1 VHGRESVC
9 VAFLI
14 IKLLLPQKL
23 RKAKK
28 KKKKKGKEK
37 EKSISAIAFLFFK
50 FFFNLLNLCC
60 REGAFDC
67 CAINLSL

>member
-28 KKKKKGKEK
+28 KKKKKKNK
-37 EKSISAIAFLFFK
+37 KKKAFLVLLFFSLIFLK
-50 FFFNLLNLCC
+50 LLNLCC
-60 REGAFDC
+60 REGAFEC
-67 CAINLSL
+67 VLCN